1 MSAINR
7 FHEVANDALVQIS
20 DHLVPGAK
28 LTLAI
33 YVPGEPEQDIVL
45 MGSGVAADEVV
56 NTLRRRAA
64 LSLDGDNAY
73 KCGVCD
79 VAVGAMAAGKQ
90 NNNQPPEGHWGQR
103 FWDIGRAE
111 GALQEELIK
120 ALRLARKELDAC
132 QRVIH
137 YAGGFDPA
145 YVNDA
150 QAALKVADAVL
161 EKIPA

>member
-7 FHEVANDALVQIS
+7 FHDVANDALVKIS
-20 DHLVPGAK
+20 SHLKPEAK
-28 LTLAI
+28 LALVI
-33 YVPGEPEQDIVL
+33 YIPGEPEQDIVL
-45 MGSGVAADEVV
+45 KEGSTSVDEIVS
-56 NTLRRRAA
+56 TLRRRAG
-64 LSLDGDNAY
+64 LSIDGNNIY
-73 KCGVCD
+73 KDLICD
-79 VAVGAMAAGKQ
+79 AAVGAMVCGKQ
-90 NNNQPPEGHWGQR
+90 DGNPPPVGHWGQR

-111 GALQEELIK
+111 GELQDELIH

-150 QAALKVADAVL
+150 QAALKVADTALDKV
-161 EKIPA
+161 PA